1 MYWRLN
7 RVMYPVQNLGPGQ
20 RLAIWVQ
27 GCSLGC
33 EDCIS
38 RDLWPATGGR
48 DVDVARFAAEVINVS
63 RNLDGITITGG
74 EPLEQ
79 YRQLVAFCTFIK
91 QKTDLGILVF
101 SGFRLE
107 ELLEKFPDRLF
118 TKCIDNLVDGP
129 FIRDFHDSGKMRG
142 SSNQR
147 MFRFDYKEK
156 EGRNHKVEIR
166 EVEIPTS
173 AEPWSVKMDEE
184 NNLFMTGI
192 PGRGEAGRVEEL
204 MKASGIDFEF

>member
-1 MYWRLN
+1 MHWRLN
-7 RVMYPVQNLGPGQ
+7 RVMYPVQNLGQGR

-48 DVDVARFAAEVINVS
+48 DVDVARFAAEVIKLS
-63 RNLDGITITGG
+63 RHLDGITITGG
-74 EPLEQ
+74 EPFEQ
-79 YRQLVAFCTFIK
+79 YRQLVAFCTFVK
-91 QKTDLGILVF
+91 LKTSLDILVF
-101 SGFRLE
+101 SGFKLQK
-107 ELLEKFPDRLF
+107 LLERFPNRLF

-129 FIRDFHDSGKMRG
+129 FIRDLHDNGKLRG

-147 MFRFDYKEK
+147 MFRFEHPMEED
-156 EGRNHKVEIR
+156 RNGKVKIT
-166 EVEIPTS
+166 EVEVPTS
-173 AEPWSVKMDEE
+173 FKSWSVKMDEG

-192 PGRGEAGRVEEL
+192 PGRGEAGRMEEF
-204 MKASGIDFEF
+204 MKDSGIDFEF